1 MLYYYKNSNGDYTAR
16 SSPLQLDGETEVS
29 ENEYNIYMESENK
42 KHETE

>member
-1 MLYYYKNSNGDYTAR
+1 MFYYYNDLNGNYTAR
-16 SSPLQLDGETEVS
+16 SFPLLLDSETEVS